1 MLRASGNSSFSA
13 TRLLFWTL
21 LYGVVAAL
29 IMLSCRDLI
38 GAVNVEIGDFAANSL
53 LIQDAKSFD
62 LLVGNYSRVGFNHPG
77 PAILYVLAA
86 GEWFFHDVLHWV
98 PSPFSGQLVAIA
110 LYNAFWILLLL
121 LLFRRFSLTG
131 SLACLGL
138 ATFAVVAAFEN
149 HSFFS
154 GAWFPELYFFPFAVA
169 LLALARLASGA
180 GDSLGVLGLS
190 TGFLVNGHASFAA
203 LLGVMLV
210 VVLVG
215 NFLLEN
221 GTRRVVSP
229 GFLML
234 NRWRLL
240 FGSVVLL
247 LFFVPL
253 LILTVRHFPGP
264 IGEYASFGGTHKANS
279 FKDAANFVLYFWG
292 GLPSGVMALIFG
304 LVLWR
309 YEGAVE
315 LRTQFVRPVLLSSLA
330 ATIALLLYAMF
341 GIDLLV
347 FPYIGFFY
355 YAVPALIAGAGA
367 IVLLSVLRESS
378 KVVTSAVLSV
388 LLVWGC
394 FAHVKKPPG
403 YASHYQAAQIIE
415 LYNALAALKP
425 GSGRMVLDLD
435 NSVDWGEVWLKVLGV
450 EAYAKRQGNDLF
462 CVNRNWHISFT
473 RAALCHVSELDTPHF
488 VVRNASASDPR
499 EPLASFAGM
508 SVYRAQV
515 VDSLPAR
522 YLSVADNRSLFAES
536 LLGRGWST
544 VENEFAW
551 SEGYVANISV
561 PVPKGFTGRLELDL
575 GAFLPK
581 ADSTQKAS
589 FQIEGGGSADA
600 MFSARQSRQR
610 VSFSL
615 NNWQGGS
622 VQLAIA
628 IESPK
633 SPLSVGM
640 SSDSRAL
647 GLSIY
652 GIELVPRA

>member
-1 MLRASGNSSFSA
+1 MLRTSEDSSCTA
-13 TRLLFWTL
+13 RLLWWFL

-53 LIQDAKSFD
+53 LIQDAKSFG

-86 GEWFFHDVLHWV
+86 GEWLFHDVLHWV

-110 LYNAFWILLLL
+110 LYNAFWILQLL
-121 LLFRRFSLTG
+121 LLFRRFSQSG

-138 ATFAVVAAFEN
+138 ATFVVVAAFEN

-169 LLALARLASGA
+169 LLALARLASGI

-190 TGFLVNGHASFAA
+190 TGFLINGHASFAA
-203 LLGVMLV
+203 LLGVMLL
-210 VVLVG
+210 VVLAG
-215 NFLLEN
+215 NFFLA
-221 GTRRVVSP
+221 GGPKRIISP
-229 GFLML
+229 GFLKL

-240 FGSVVLL
+240 FGSMVLL

-253 LILTVRHFPGP
+253 LILTIRNFPGP

-279 FKDAANFVLYFWG
+279 FKDAANFAFYFWG
-292 GLPSGVMALIFG
+292 GMPAGVMALIFG

-309 YEGAVE
+309 YEGPGE
-315 LRTQFVRPVLLSSLA
+315 LRGQFVRPVLLASLA
-330 ATIALLLYAMF
+330 ATVAVLLYAMF
-341 GIDLLV
+341 GIDILV

-355 YAVPALIAGAGA
+355 FAVPALLASAGSIVVLSTLRGTGRVA
-367 IVLLSVLRESS
+367 I
-378 KVVTSAVLSV
+378 SAVLSV

-394 FAHVKKPPG
+394 FAHIKKPPG
-403 YASHYQAAQIIE
+403 YASHYQAAQIVE
-415 LYNALAALKP
+415 LYKALAALKP

-435 NSVDWGEVWLKVLGV
+435 NSGDWGEVWLKVLGV
-450 EAYAKRQGNDLF
+450 EVYAKRQGNDLF

-473 RAALCHVSELDTPHF
+473 RAALCHENELDAPHF
-488 VVRNASASDPR
+488 IVRNSNLTDPR
-499 EPLASFAGM
+499 APLASFAGM
-508 SVYRAQV
+508 SVYSAQV
-515 VDSLPAR
+515 VDSLPVR
-522 YLSVADNRSLFAES
+522 YLSVADNRALFAES

-551 SEGYVANISV
+551 SEGSAANISV
-561 PVPKGFTGRLELDL
+561 PVPKGFSGKLELDL

-581 ADSTQKAS
+581 ADSIQKAT
-589 FQIEGGGSADA
+589 FQIEGGDSTNAV
-600 MFSARQSRQR
+600 FSAQQSRQR
-610 VSFSL
+610 VSVSL
-615 NNWQGGS
+615 KNWQGTS

-640 SSDSRAL
+640 SADSRAL
-647 GLSIY
+647 GVSIY
-652 GIELVPRA
+652 GIELVPGA

>member
-1 MLRASGNSSFSA
+1 MLRKSGDSSFSI
-13 TRLLFWTL
+13 THLLLWVL
-21 LYGVVAAL
+21 LYGAVAAL
-29 IMLSCRDLI
+29 IMLSSRGLI

-53 LIQDAKSFD
+53 LIQDAKTFD

-86 GEWFFHDVLHWV
+86 GEWLFHDVLHWV

-110 LYNAFWILLLL
+110 LYNAFWILQML
-121 LLFRRFSLTG
+121 LLFRRFSLPA

-169 LLALARLASGA
+169 LLALARLGSGA
-180 GDSLGVLGLS
+180 GDSLGLLGLS

-210 VVLVG
+210 VVLLG
-215 NFLLEN
+215 NFLLES
-221 GTRRVVSP
+221 GPRRVATL
-229 GFLML
+229 GFLKL
-234 NRWRLL
+234 NRWWLL
-240 FGSVVLL
+240 FGVVVLL

-253 LILTVRHFPGP
+253 LILTVRNFPGP
-264 IGEYASFGGTHKANS
+264 LGEYASFGGTHKANR
-279 FKDAANFVLYFWG
+279 FKDATNFALYYWG
-292 GLPSGVMALIFG
+292 GLPAGLMALILS

-309 YEGAVE
+309 YEGAGE
-315 LRTQFVRPVLLSSLA
+315 LRTRFVRPVLLVSLA

-341 GIDLLV
+341 GIDILG
-347 FPYIGFFY
+347 FPYIGYFY
-355 YAVPALIAGAGA
+355 FAVPALVAGTGA
-367 IVLLSVLRESS
+367 VVLLSVLRGTGR
-378 KVVTSAVLSV
+378 VAVSAVLSV

-394 FAHVKKPPG
+394 FAHIKKPPG
-403 YASHYQAAQIIE
+403 YASHYQAAQIVE
-415 LYNALAALKP
+415 LYNALAALKS

-435 NSVDWGEVWLKVLGV
+435 NSGDWGEVWLKVLGV
-450 EAYAKRQGNDLF
+450 GAYAKRQGNDLF
-462 CVNRNWHISFT
+462 CINRNWHISFT
-473 RAALCHVSELDTPHF
+473 RAALCHESELDAPHF
-488 VVRNASASDPR
+488 VVRNSNLTDPR

-508 SVYRAQV
+508 SVYGAQV

-522 YLSVADNRSLFAES
+522 YLSVADNRTLFAES

-551 SEGYVANISV
+551 SEGRVASVSV
-561 PVPKGFTGRLELDL
+561 PVPRGFSGKLELDL

-581 ADSTQKAS
+581 SDSTQKAS
-589 FQIEGGGSADA
+589 FRVEGGASTEAV
-600 MFSARQSRQR
+600 FSARQSRQR
-610 VSFSL
+610 VSVSL
-615 NNWQGGS
+615 NNWQGAS

-628 IESPK
+628 IENPK

-652 GIELVPRA
+652 GIELVPGA